1 MEARSRKKSC
11 TSRRI
16 RKWLIAIAFTLGV
29 LPFFISVLG
38 NRTLSSIA
46 VDIGY
51 LFRPLWETPPSLP
64 PEKPHLYSPGASAAS
79 LCAMNGWGVYNS
91 SGRARRVIDV
101 FTYAGEEDLLEVRLR
116 ELWDVVDLFII
127 AEADTTFTGKKKP
140 LYFNLPEQQER
151 FAFAM
156 SKVVYVPISE
166 LIPLR
171 MGESPFSNEYR
182 MRRETGAA
190 MVKYGNLTQGD
201 LFVISD
207 LDEIPYARTL
217 ELLKA
222 CTGYPSTVHLKLN
235 SYRYSFEFP
244 LPLQPVSKSSVNVV
258 GSIRKVSFAR
268 IYRPGIIL
276 DDAGWHCSWCFRT
289 IEEIEHKMN
298 SYSHADRGRR
308 YVSPLTREQI
318 QRLVCSG
325 DDIFGMLPEA
335 YSFIDLIKQLGPMR
349 RSKDVSNV
357 PKAVLEDP
365 KKFSFLLP
373 GNCDRRFA

>member
-16 RKWLIAIAFTLGV
+16 KRWVIAVAFTFGV
-29 LPFFISVLG
+29 FPFFISILG
-38 NRTLSSIA
+38 NRTLYSIA

-51 LFRPLWETPPSLP
+51 LTRPFWDEAPSLP
-64 PEKPHLYSPGASAAS
+64 PEKPQFYSPNASVPA

-91 SGRARRVIDV
+91 SERERRLIDV
-101 FTYAGEEDLLEVRLR
+101 FIYAGEADLLEIRLR
-116 ELWDVVDLFII
+116 ELWDVVDLFLI
-127 AEADTTFTGKKKP
+127 AEADTTFMGRPKP
-140 LYFNLPEQQER
+140 LYFQLPEQQQR

-156 SKVVYVPISE
+156 SKIVYVPVSD
-166 LIPLR
+166 LRRLR

-182 MRRETGAA
+182 MRRDTGVA
-190 MVKYGNLTQGD
+190 MARYGNLTEGD

-207 LDEIPYARTL
+207 VDEIPYAHTL
-217 ELLKA
+217 KLLKA

-258 GSIRKVSFAR
+258 KNPKRVAFAR
-268 IYRPGIIL
+268 IYRRGIIL
-276 DDAGWHCSWCFRT
+276 ADSGWHCSWCFRT
-289 IEEIEHKMN
+289 IEEIEQKMN

-308 YVSPLTREQI
+308 YVSPPTREQI
-318 QRLVCSG
+318 QKIVCSG

-335 YSFIDLIKQLGPMR
+335 YSLIDLIRQLGPTK

-365 KKFSFLLP
+365 KKFRFLLP
-373 GNCDRRFA
+373 GNCDRQFA